1 MCFNI
6 TVSTLIIGCCANG
19 TRYVGRNAFHCS
31 RLVHPNCNMTAVE
44 DIVIDSGS
52 GGTEW
57 WINII
62 LVFFIL
68 LSLVSVLFGVSK
80 GEEEEEEKGS
90 EGS

>member
-1 MCFNI
+1 
-6 TVSTLIIGCCANG
+6 
-19 TRYVGRNAFHCS
+19 
-31 RLVHPNCNMTAVE
+31 MTAVE

-52 GGTEW
+52 GETEW

-68 LSLVSVLFGVSK
+68 LSLVSVLLGVSK

-90 EGS
+90 EGR